1 MVKLRLRRVREVAR
15 QVRLEDKIT
24 FSKATSGE
32 THVTVEFSLILLLQP
47 VQAPSNCLC
56 KFSMKTSQIPL
67 VVGYKASVVIT

>member
-47 VQAPSNCLC
+47 VQAP
-56 KFSMKTSQIPL
+56 
-67 VVGYKASVVIT
+67 